1 MVRGQEPLQLIGCD
15 VGQHQ
20 HLLDNWLL
28 RQIGHDVLQDFACLV
43 QLLESLLHLVGHPL
57 VLLLRTERGRQPVP
71 DGLDLPDEDP
81 VMSVND
87 EKVEVTPVFVP
98 GLEVEGPSE
107 QGSCRRVTRLVQ
119 VVPEVEPGQDE
130 HHLLVG
136 LRQLVK
142 TAEDPLLR
150 PVIADVAV
158 QEDVLRP
165 LGGGR
170 HGWLSHVD
178 GLSSQGHLQV
188 LARPVHEDGWD
199 EVCPLPPLGVPLARP
214 LTPEGHVALE
224 LREKLAML
232 LPGTLTL
239 LLSGTLTLFLSGTLT
254 LLLSGTLTLLLSG
267 TLTLLRSSTLTLLLS
282 GTLTLLLSGTLTLL
296 LSGTLT
302 LLLSGTL
309 TLLSSLDNL
318 GDILKVRK

>member
-43 QLLESLLHLVGHPL
+43 QLLDSLLHLVGHPL

-142 TAEDPLLR
+142 TAEDPLLS

-158 QEDVLRP
+158 QEDILRP

-170 HGWLSHVD
+170 HRWLSHVD

-188 LARPVHEDGWD
+188 LGPVHEDGWD
-199 EVCPLPPLGVPLARP
+199 EVGPLPPLGVPLARP

-267 TLTLLRSSTLTLLLS
+267 TLTLL
-282 GTLTLLLSGTLTLL
+282 
-296 LSGTLT
+296 
-302 LLLSGTL
+302 
-309 TLLSSLDNL
+309 SSLDNL